1 MREYEDP
8 VARFGNRADLDQ
20 EEIDKLRQEI
30 LNLKGRLDDLERK
43 NRILKQQNY
52 DLTIRYSRNPANR
65 KLPMPIAFENQP
77 QDSQAKNFT
86 DNISLSL
93 NSTRPINESINL
105 SANDKKPTTEEN
117 DLKNEK
123 SNLSED
129 ASPPQ
134 TSQNE
139 KEIQSKIQ
147 NPNFEKSS
155 SPTSYSG
162 STTNKISLDS
172 SKNSAAKNID
182 PNISSIKRTDSNRSN
197 PENPEN
203 PENYDQKSEKSTS
216 NNNINSFSRSNSIL
230 EHRINPESNRKRN
243 KAQNFIVEGELI
255 GHKGAVYSL
264 EYSNHKEWI
273 ASGSFDQTV
282 RIWDTME
289 CKQVS
294 VLEGHKMSVSSISW
308 SDAESSP
315 KLASGGFDG
324 KIIEWDLA
332 SMQCANIKKKQGLI
346 QSLIYNK
353 QNSNLVYSS
362 GSNGLICVDDMR
374 SSSTAGVL
382 GNSFSPVSTI
392 AQLNENEILSSNL
405 NGFVHLWDKRY
416 PCPESSDQFSQK
428 SNGIERVLLKLD
440 HAISNICLTFHER
453 TGVAFLAVNSYD
465 DTLRIYDRIN
475 NTIDSSN
482 DSSSFSDFQ
491 PDFSSNSFSASASL
505 PHTYSNANFDFNP
518 RLIKEIRDIKSCNW
532 PIRSAFFSETA
543 TKALLG
549 RNSIISK
556 STNGYDG
563 SSRSTIQDD
572 ILGSGLMIATGS
584 ANPYGFVHWVSFN
597 DSIDS
602 TVKPSNSSSNQN
614 SNSLSYNTN
623 NHANNINGNSNGE
636 SERRFSTLSE
646 GTESKSEISQQN
658 QDQDQ
663 EIDSSEHRNMYRSM
677 PKSDN
682 NSNSG
687 DGGKNFTSSINL
699 NSTNSGSISNS
710 GLLAKIPKPKKSY
723 SKSND
728 IDNMVWPQKLTGHS
742 DMVYTVATHNWK
754 LQMCTAS
761 ADSTILLWKPSHY
774 FGNLISNYDIL
785 NLPSNG

>member
-65 KLPMPIAFENQP
+65 KIPMPIAFENQP
-77 QDSQAKNFT
+77 
-86 DNISLSL
+86 LG
-93 NSTRPINESINL
+93 SINL
-105 SANDKKPTTEEN
+105 PANDKKPSAEEN
-117 DLKNEK
+117 DSKNEK
-123 SNLSED
+123 SNSSED
-129 ASPPQ
+129 MSPPQ
-134 TSQNE
+134 SSQNE
-139 KEIQSKIQ
+139 EIQSKIQ
-147 NPNFEKSS
+147 NPNFETPSS
-155 SPTSYSG
+155 STSYSG
-162 STTNKISLDS
+162 STTSKILLDS
-172 SKNSAAKNID
+172 SKSSAAKNST
-182 PNISSIKRTDSNRSN
+182 PNISSIKRTNSNRSN
-197 PENPEN
+197 PENS
-203 PENYDQKSEKSTS
+203 DQKSEKNIS
-216 NNNINSFSRSNSIL
+216 NNNTNSFSRSNSIL

-264 EYSNHKEWI
+264 EYSNHKEWV

-332 SMQCANIKKKQGLI
+332 SMRCVNIKKKQGLI

-374 SSSTAGVL
+374 SSSAAGVL

-491 PDFSSNSFSASASL
+491 SDFSSNSFSASASL
-505 PHTYSNANFDFNP
+505 PHTYNNANFDFNP

-532 PIRSAFFSETA
+532 PIRSAFFSEAA

-556 STNGYDG
+556 SSNGYDG

-602 TVKPSNSSSNQN
+602 TAKPSNGSSSSKNN
-614 SNSLSYNTN
+614 NNSLSYSTN
-623 NHANNINGNSNGE
+623 NHAYNSNGNSNGE
-636 SERRFSTLSE
+636 SERRLSTLSE
-646 GTESKSEISQQN
+646 GTEGKSEISQQN
-658 QDQDQ
+658 QDQNQ
-663 EIDSSEHRNMYRSM
+663 EIDSSEHRNMYMSI
-677 PKSDN
+677 PKSDD

-687 DGGKNFTSSINL
+687 DGGKNSISSVNI
-699 NSTNSGSISNS
+699 NSTNNGSISNS

-723 SKSND
+723 LKPND